1 MILINNSDDD
11 IKNND
16 NNINNMDN
24 NINNTAITTGM
35 YFYDYNKR

>member
-1 MILINNSDDD
+1 MILINNNEDD

-24 NINNTAITTGM
+24 NINNTVITTNI
-35 YFYDYNKR
+35 YFYDY